1 MEGLG
6 QLIIFSFVMMVGS
19 YGAGSAPLFMPLNE
33 EKLHMI
39 SVLGAG
45 LLVGVAFAVIIP
57 EGVLALIKAYTL
69 KSHHSIHQRASIEAV
84 EGNEVGKILVGRQL
98 NDDHSHEKD
107 EVSFEGLDRM
117 MGISLVLGFIFM
129 MFVEQL
135 ADYMSGNS
143 NNRVIATDAE
153 SLVQSS
159 GHNRK
164 RGGNGPVNWT
174 TTLGLVVHAAADGIA
189 LGAAAATNE
198 LDVEII
204 IFLAIML
211 HKAPAA
217 FGLVTFL
224 LHEGLDRNRA
234 RKHLLIFSVSAP
246 MLALIT
252 FICLSSGSEAI
263 DGKFDTMQATGL
275 AMLFS
280 AGTFLY
286 VATMH
291 VLPEVTNMGSGGHS
305 HGFSKTELFLLTL
318 GALLPL
324 LMTLGHHH

>member
-6 QLIIFSFVMMVGS
+6 QLTIFSIVMLVGS
-19 YGAGSAPLFMPLNE
+19 YGAGSVPLFMSMSE
-33 EKLHMI
+33 EKLHLV

-57 EGVLALIKAYTL
+57 EGVLTLIKAYTL
-69 KSHHSIHQRASIEAV
+69 REHKSLQLRDVDSIGGTGTSNIRRLQEDHHHE
-84 EGNEVGKILVGRQL
+84 
-98 NDDHSHEKD
+98 DH
-107 EVSFEGLDRM
+107 SFEGMDRL
-117 MGISLVLGFIFM
+117 MGMSLILGFIFM
-129 MFVEQL
+129 MFVDQL
-135 ADYMSGNS
+135 ASSMSSSGS
-143 NNRVIATDAE
+143 RSTTDAE
-153 SLVQSS
+153 SLVPNS
-159 GHNRK
+159 GHGR
-164 RGGNGPVNWT
+164 RRGNGTVNWT

-189 LGAAAATNE
+189 LGAAAATNQ

-204 IFLAIML
+204 VFLAIML

-224 LHEGLDRNRA
+224 LHEGLDRNRT
-234 RKHLLIFSVSAP
+234 RKHLMIFSVSAP
-246 MLALIT
+246 SLALLT
-252 FICLSSGSEAI
+252 FISLAWTGSN
-263 DGKFDTMQATGL
+263 DGKFDTFQATGL

-286 VATMH
+286 VACLH
-291 VLPEVTNMGSGGHS
+291 VLPEVTNMSSGHS
-305 HGFSKTELFLLTL
+305 SSFSKGELFMLVL

>member
-1 MEGLG
+1 
-6 QLIIFSFVMMVGS
+6 
-19 YGAGSAPLFMPLNE
+19 
-33 EKLHMI
+33 MI
-39 SVLGAG
+39 
-45 LLVGVAFAVIIP
+45 
-57 EGVLALIKAYTL
+57 
-69 KSHHSIHQRASIEAV
+69 
-84 EGNEVGKILVGRQL
+84 
-98 NDDHSHEKD
+98 
-107 EVSFEGLDRM
+107 
-117 MGISLVLGFIFM
+117 
-129 MFVEQL
+129 
-135 ADYMSGNS
+135 
-143 NNRVIATDAE
+143 
-153 SLVQSS
+153 S

-252 FICLSSGSEAI
+252 FICLASGSEAI
-263 DGKFDTMQATGL
+263 DGKVI
-275 AMLFS
+275 
-280 AGTFLY
+280 LY
-286 VATMH
+286 QFV
-291 VLPEVTNMGSGGHS
+291 N
-305 HGFSKTELFLLTL
+305 LTI
-318 GALLPL
+318 
-324 LMTLGHHH
+324 